1 MRQEFRPGLGS
12 SSRNAARQMLEPAVD
27 VVAEDAY
34 ADEYDDRDGRNQQTV
49 LHDILTV
56 FLVKEATNCLHTPE
70 PPNLK

>member
-27 VVAEDAY
+27 VVAEDAH
-34 ADEYDDRDGRNQQTV
+34 ANEDDNRDRRDQQAV

-56 FLVKEATNCLHTPE
+56 FLVKELTNCLHTPE